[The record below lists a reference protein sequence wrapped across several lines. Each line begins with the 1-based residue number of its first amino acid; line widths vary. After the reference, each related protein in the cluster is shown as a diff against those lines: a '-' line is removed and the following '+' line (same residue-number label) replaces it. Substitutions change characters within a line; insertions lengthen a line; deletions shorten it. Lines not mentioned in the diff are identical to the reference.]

1 MATLNNPISTQNI
14 VDRFADYV
22 TATANASIVWGTNA
36 RPFGEFVAGNMPGAT
51 PALPNAE
58 PFGGD
63 TSGRAIGI
71 NGSSINAT
79 PITAST
85 IYNTLVTETNAYT
98 RLRRLQARL
107 NVTGGG
113 GNTGSRPTAGIVF
126 DQTNKANMN
135 TSFLQSVGSPAN
147 AGVASGQTISASG
160 LESFFTNLQTAYGT
174 ARDTTFTITVNVCH
188 ASCHSSC
195 HGSRGRR

>member
-1 MATLNNPISTQNI
+1 MAVLTNPIGTQNI

-22 TATANASIVWGTNA
+22 VATANSGIIWGTNA
-36 RPFGEFVAGNMPGAT
+36 LPFGEFNS
-51 PALPNAE
+51 AE
-58 PFGGD
+58 FGG
-63 TSGRAIGI
+63 TTAGKAIGI
-71 NGSSINAT
+71 SGSAVNAT

-85 IYNTLVTETNAYT
+85 IYNALVAETNTFT
-98 RLRRLQARL
+98 RIRNLQARL

-126 DQTNKANMN
+126 DQTRVANMN
-135 TSFLQSVGSPAN
+135 TGYLQSIGSPAN
-147 AGVASGQTISASG
+147 GGVASGNAISVTN
-160 LESFFTNLQTAYGT
+160 LQQFFTNLQSSYNT
-174 ARDTTFTITVNVCH
+174 ARGTTTTITVNVCH